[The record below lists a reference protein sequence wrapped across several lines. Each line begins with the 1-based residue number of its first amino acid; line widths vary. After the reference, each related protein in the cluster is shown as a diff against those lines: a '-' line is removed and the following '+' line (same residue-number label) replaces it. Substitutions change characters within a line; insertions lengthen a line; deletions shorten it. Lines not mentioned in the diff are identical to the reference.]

1 MESSDELAR
10 RKGERGEASIE
21 SRRDFMGC
29 RNKLGTEAFLAL
41 TGNCRDAGRSTD
53 FSRLAQA
60 RRGEVHS
67 RSVDCIKGL

>member
-1 MESSDELAR
+1 
-10 RKGERGEASIE
+10 
-21 SRRDFMGC
+21 MGC